1 VYLLL
6 TLFQEVNMKNAMVLA
21 ILALAVAACAHFG
34 EPPPQPGAPLD
45 AVKARLGQRTN
56 VYADGGDTLLEYAT
70 GPMGQYTWMARIG
83 ADGRLVSYEQ
93 VLNGARFATVK
104 PGKDNKD
111 SVLRILGRPTQ
122 VTHYASVDGDVWLY
136 RYKEQ
141 DVWNSMMSVE
151 FNRQGV
157 VQAMVNGPDEE
168 REVRRR

>member
-1 VYLLL
+1 
-6 TLFQEVNMKNAMVLA
+6 MKNTVIL
-21 ILALAVAACAHFG
+21 ITLALAVSACAHFG
-34 EPPPQPGAPLD
+34 EPPPAPGAPLA
-45 AVKARLGQRTN
+45 AVKERLGQPTN
-56 VYADGGDTLLEYAT
+56 SYVDGDGSVLEYAT
-70 GPMGQYTWMARIG
+70 GPMGQYTWMARIS
-83 ADGRLVSYEQ
+83 ADGRLISYEQ
-93 VLNGARFATVK
+93 VLTGAKFATVK
-104 PGKDNKD
+104 LGLDDKT
-111 SVLRILGRPTQ
+111 SILRTFGRPTQ